1 MELSMSSMECVNI
14 KHFLI
19 WPRGI
24 QNITSVEFLPK
35 MFNLNQ
41 ILSRLWDTLHDND
54 SASVINAKGGETIL
68 ETEETNKAWQAKCKA
83 WSLFGDYIKK
93 KKNLQRSLE
102 TIG

>member
-93 KKNLQRSLE
+93 KNLQRSLE